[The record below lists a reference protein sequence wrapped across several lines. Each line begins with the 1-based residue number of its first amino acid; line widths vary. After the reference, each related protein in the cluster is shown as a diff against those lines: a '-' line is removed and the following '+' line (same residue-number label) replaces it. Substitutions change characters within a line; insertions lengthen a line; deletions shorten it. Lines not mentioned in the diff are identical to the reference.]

1 MKFFNKQEQVIDIQL
16 TQYGKYL
23 LSNGKFKPVYYAFF
37 DDGILYDPEY
47 GYGPQDQNDIQNRI
61 KTDTP
66 QLEGQYNFRGV
77 ESEVRKANK
86 SIRSDAEWQK
96 KYFEDLSIRPPDTTA
111 DNQYALQ
118 NIIGSSDLN
127 SEYAPAWNVQF
138 LIGQISS
145 SSKTT
150 SWTKEQTGSALN
162 TPQVRVKDTVYK
174 TSIKQ
179 VIDTSQILDDADSD
193 VYGNEYIDVYSDYD
207 GILLDIGEE
216 NIDFE
221 KEGYEIEVYE
231 VGEEQICN
239 GKAGTREILTPLY
252 FIKYPEQI
260 KDGILLDN
268 DSPINELDIPGI
280 SEYELDPRY
289 VEYFLEIDV
298 DHEIEKDIICERTSD
313 RTLGI
318 YSTRFLECEDVD
330 KKKEIE
336 ARNIYNTDI
345 TEEDLKGNCS

>member
-37 DDGILYDPEY
+37 DDGILYDSEY
-47 GYGPQDQNDIQNRI
+47 GFGPQDQKDIQNRI
-61 KTDTP
+61 KSDTP

-77 ESEVRKANK
+77 ESQVRKANTL
-86 SIRSDAEWQK
+86 IRSNAEWEK
-96 KYFEDLSIRPPDTTA
+96 RYFEDLAIRPPDTIT

-127 SEYAPAWNVQF
+127 SEYIPSWNIQF
-138 LIGQISS
+138 LIGQVSS
-145 SSKTT
+145 SARTT
-150 SWTKEQTGSALN
+150 SWVKEPTGSALN
-162 TPQVRVKDTVYK
+162 TPQIRVENVVYK
-174 TSIKQ
+174 TAIKQ
-179 VIDTSQILDDADSD
+179 LSDASQIAEDADSAI
-193 VYGNEYIDVYSDYD
+193 YGNEYIDVFSDD
-207 GILLDIGEE
+207 GGILLDISEA

-231 VGEEQICN
+231 VDEEQVSN
-239 GKAGTREILTPLY
+239 GKGGIREVLTPLY

-268 DSPINELDIPGI
+268 VSPIDELDITGM

-298 DHEIEKDIICERTSD
+298 DNEIEKDIICERTSD

-318 YSTRFLECEDVD
+318 YSTRFLDCEDSD
-330 KKKEIE
+330 KQKEID
-336 ARNIYNTDI
+336 ARNIYSTDI
-345 TEEDLKGNCS
+345 TEEDLKDHS

>member
-47 GYGPQDQNDIQNRI
+47 GFGPQEQKDIQKRI

-77 ESEVRKANK
+77 EAETRKANE
-86 SIRSDAEWQK
+86 SIRSDAEWEK
-96 KYFEDLSIRPPDTTA
+96 KYFEDLTIRPPDTTS
-111 DNQYALQ
+111 DNEYALQ

-127 SEYAPAWNVQF
+127 SEFVPSWDVQF
-138 LIGQISS
+138 LMGQVSS
-145 SSKTT
+145 SARTT
-150 SWTKEQTGSALN
+150 SWTKEQTGSVIN
-162 TPQVRVKDTVYK
+162 TPQVRVEDVVYK
-174 TSIKQ
+174 TAIKQ
-179 VIDTSQILDDADSD
+179 LTDASQVAEDADSD
-193 VYGNEYIDVYSDYD
+193 VYGNEYIDVIASDG

-216 NIDFE
+216 NINFE
-221 KEGYEIEVYE
+221 KDGYEIEVYE
-231 VGEEQICN
+231 VAEEKLCE
-239 GKAGTREILTPLY
+239 GKAGTRQILTPLY
-252 FIKYPEQI
+252 FVKYPEQI
-260 KDGILLDN
+260 KDGILLDTA
-268 DSPINELDIPGI
+268 SPIDELDIPGI

-289 VEYFLEIDV
+289 AEYFLEIDV
-298 DHEIEKDIICERTSD
+298 DNEIDKDIICERTSD

-318 YSTRFLECEDVD
+318 YSTRFLDCEDSD

-345 TEEDLKGNCS
+345 TEEDLKDC